1 MSTRALLCP
10 LALSCAA
17 AGDLVPP
24 GLMTVRVTAA
34 ALLSDTSLTKVVAMM
49 TKKVKSLRWDVERE
63 QAIYATHAHRVISIA
78 LKPRGD
84 RGAPGPQGPIGNTVS
99 VTRAALG
106 RGVTVAPATCTLH
119 MY

>member
-1 MSTRALLCP
+1 M
-10 LALSCAA
+10 
-17 AGDLVPP
+17 
-24 GLMTVRVTAA
+24 
-34 ALLSDTSLTKVVAMM
+34 TKVVAMM

-119 MY
+119 MF

>member
-1 MSTRALLCP
+1 M
-10 LALSCAA
+10 
-17 AGDLVPP
+17 
-24 GLMTVRVTAA
+24 
-34 ALLSDTSLTKVVAMM
+34 TKVVAMM

-106 RGVTVAPATCTLH
+106 RGVTVEGRKGATGARGRRGH
-119 MY
+119 KGSQRNENKRQI